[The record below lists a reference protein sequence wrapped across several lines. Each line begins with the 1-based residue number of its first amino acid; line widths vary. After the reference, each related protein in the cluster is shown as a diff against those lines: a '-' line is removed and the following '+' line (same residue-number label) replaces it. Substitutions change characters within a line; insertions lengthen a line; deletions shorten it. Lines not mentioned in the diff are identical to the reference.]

1 MKSRAR
7 PQHAVGEP
15 TAAVPPL
22 VTPLAPEAV
31 PASPASIFTG
41 PLRTTSVG
49 ILVLITFV
57 AFEALAVATALPT
70 AATHLHGL
78 AHYGWAFTGFLAAN
92 VLGMVTSG
100 QVSDTRGPRLP
111 LVAGIA
117 TFLLGLILAGSAVTM
132 AQLVTGR
139 VVQGLGSGALIT
151 AVYVVIGGQYP
162 ESLRPKVFAA
172 LASAWVVPSLVGPLV
187 AGAVTEHVGW
197 RWVFLGLIPLVVVG
211 GALMVPSLRMLG
223 RPPRDHDARLAD
235 PRRIV
240 HAVAAAL
247 GVALLAHAGQNPT
260 ATSLAAGVV
269 GLLVMVWG
277 LRTLLPAGTL
287 SSRPG
292 VAAPIALRGIFAGAF
307 FGMEAVLPLSMTE
320 QHGYSPLAAG
330 LPLAFSGV
338 GWALGS
344 AWQGREAQV
353 DDAARRI
360 RLLRTG
366 FALVVVC
373 AVGLVV
379 TVQPGSPAWLVFPSW
394 AVGGFGGGL
403 TMASANVLL
412 LRYTNDRDRGADSA
426 SLQLSDA
433 TASALTTGVAGM
445 LVAAAARETLSYTAT
460 FTVLNLAMAALA
472 AVGVLASS
480 RGRRPPTA

>member
-1 MKSRAR
+1 MRS
-7 PQHAVGEP
+7 
-15 TAAVPPL
+15 T
-22 VTPLAPEAV
+22 
-31 PASPASIFTG
+31 SI
-41 PLRTTSVG
+41 G

-92 VLGMVTSG
+92 VLGMVASG

-117 TFLLGLILAGSAVTM
+117 TFLVGLILAGSAATM
-132 AQLVTGR
+132 AQLVAGR

-151 AVYVVIGGQYP
+151 AVYVVIGSQYP

-172 LASAWVVPSLVGPLV
+172 IASAWVVPSLVGPLV

-211 GALMVPSLRMLG
+211 GALMVPSLRLLG
-223 RPPRDHDARLAD
+223 RPPSDHDARMAD

-247 GVALLAHAGQNPT
+247 GVALLAHAGQSPT
-260 ATSLAAGVV
+260 ASSLTAGAAG
-269 GLLVMVWG
+269 LLAMVWG
-277 LRTLLPAGTL
+277 LHGLLPAGTL
-287 SSRPG
+287 STRPG
-292 VAAPIALRGIFAGAF
+292 VAAPIAMRGIFAGAF

-320 QHGYSPLAAG
+320 QHGYGPLAAG
-330 LPLAFSGV
+330 MPLAFSGV

-344 AWQGREAQV
+344 WWQGRDKRV

-366 FALVVVC
+366 FALVVIC
-373 AVGLVV
+373 ALGLVV
-379 TVQPGSPAWLVFPSW
+379 VVQPGSPAWLVFPAW

-426 SLQLSDA
+426 ALQLSDA
-433 TASALTTGVAGM
+433 TASALTTGIAGM
-445 LVAAAARETLSYTAT
+445 LVAAAARDVLGYTTAFTL
-460 FTVLNLAMAALA
+460 LNLTMAVLA
-472 AVGVLASS
+472 AVGVLVAG
-480 RGRRPPTA
+480 RGREPATA